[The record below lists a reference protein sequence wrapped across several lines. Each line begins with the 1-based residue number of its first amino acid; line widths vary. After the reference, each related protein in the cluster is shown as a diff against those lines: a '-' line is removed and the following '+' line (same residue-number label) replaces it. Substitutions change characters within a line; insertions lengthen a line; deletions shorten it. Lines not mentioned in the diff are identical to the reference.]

1 MNIYHIMI
9 IIWLHLTSYILNYM
23 ILKYIL
29 SYISIYMY
37 ISIINTLLLISIV
50 DSYNLLTEKENL
62 YIDYKNTHKL
72 LELQLI
78 ENKKLQEIIN
88 CKK

>member
-1 MNIYHIMI
+1 
-9 IIWLHLTSYILNYM
+9 M

-62 YIDYKNTHKL
+62 YIEYKNTHKL

-88 CKK
+88 CRK